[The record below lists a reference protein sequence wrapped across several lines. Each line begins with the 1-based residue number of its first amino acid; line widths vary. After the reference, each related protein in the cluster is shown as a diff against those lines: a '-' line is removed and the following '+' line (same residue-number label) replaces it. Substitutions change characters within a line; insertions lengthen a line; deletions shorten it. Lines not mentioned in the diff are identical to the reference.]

1 MERYQKFRKEFP
13 RFYYHGYKTEETEF
27 AYKITY
33 DFEIEGL
40 SSFAPTWTFP
50 KTVNDGKIWEKDGL
64 FRKMIFSLGMVELVS
79 YWKITCSPE
88 VIVEAGVL
96 NDRQILWWKDLYFN
110 GLGEF
115 FYVNDIS
122 EANAQDF
129 MEIHCRPSETEDAS
143 DVVCDD
149 PEFIFKQGRLS
160 SVSGSEKG
168 VLVPVGGGKDSA
180 VTLELLKGA
189 GVPVYAYLS
198 IPEEPQSIPQRQP
211 DWMRIM

>member
-27 AYKITY
+27 TYKITY

-50 KTVNDGKIWEKDGL
+50 KTVNDGKIWKKDGL

-129 MEIHCRPSETEDAS
+129 MEIHCRPSERKTH
-143 DVVCDD
+143 
-149 PEFIFKQGRLS
+149 PMLS
-160 SVSGSEKG
+160 VMIRNLFLNRG
-168 VLVPVGGGKDSA
+168 VFPPSA
-180 VTLELLKGA
+180 VRKRECWF
-189 GVPVYAYLS
+189 LS
-198 IPEEPQSIPQRQP
+198 EEARIPQ
-211 DWMRIM
+211 

>member
-27 AYKITY
+27 TYKITY

-88 VIVEAGVL
+88 
-96 NDRQILWWKDLYFN
+96 D
-110 GLGEF
+110 
-115 FYVNDIS
+115 
-122 EANAQDF
+122 
-129 MEIHCRPSETEDAS
+129 C
-143 DVVCDD
+143 
-149 PEFIFKQGRLS
+149 
-160 SVSGSEKG
+160 GSRCVK
-168 VLVPVGGGKDSA
+168 
-180 VTLELLKGA
+180 
-189 GVPVYAYLS
+189 
-198 IPEEPQSIPQRQP
+198 
-211 DWMRIM
+211 